1 MTETRVDG
9 SRHSTLMLLPLRR
22 ALQTCRW
29 ACGSKCFQQPV
40 NPSDNPTFESILQRR
55 LDRRVLLKGAALS
68 ASFLVAGSTPLAR
81 LSAGEVA
88 ARGASLGFDP
98 ISLNTEDRVTVPE
111 GYQSQVL
118 IRWGDPLTSTAPAF
132 QFDAQRAAAQAE
144 QFGYNCDFVGF
155 FPLPRW
161 GARVST
167 MGLLAVNHEY
177 TNPELMFPDYVA
189 GNPTQEQVAI
199 ELAAHGVSIV
209 EVRRRR
215 RGAIPF
221 VPSGEAGV
229 ERWTYVVGSAYN
241 RRITAETS
249 MEITG
254 PAKGHPWL
262 RTPDD
267 PSGVTVRGTLNNC
280 AGGKTPWG
288 TLLTCE
294 ENFHQYFANLDAL
307 PDNDPRKAA
316 HARYG
321 LPAGATERR
330 WELYHARFDLAREPN
345 EPFRFGWVVEIDPY
359 DPSSTPR
366 KRTALGRFKHEGAT
380 VVVNGDGRVVVY
392 SGDDERFEYIYK
404 FVSSGRFDPRSREAN
419 FDLLDEGT
427 LYVARFNDDG
437 TGEWLPL
444 VHGAGP
450 LTAENGFASQADVLI
465 NTRGAADLLGATKMD
480 RPEDIEVNQV
490 NGKVYCVLTN
500 NTRRQPDQVNAANP
514 RPNNKHGHIIELTED
529 GNDYAATTFTWKIF
543 MLCGDPANPDD
554 QAYFAG
560 FDPSLVSPISSPD
573 NITFDRAG
581 NLWIATDGQPGTFRK
596 NDGIFVVPVEGP
608 ERGYLRQF
616 LSGPRGAEIC
626 GPEFTPNGAG
636 LFCAVQHPGEG
647 GTFAQPAS
655 TWPDGIAPPRPS
667 VVVVTRE
674 HGRPVIGS

>member
-1 MTETRVDG
+1 MAETRVN
-9 SRHSTLMLLPLRR
+9 RPARALVFLPLRR

-40 NPSDNPTFESILQRR
+40 NPSDNPTFESILQSRLARR
-55 LDRRVLLKGAALS
+55 ALLKGAALS
-68 ASFLVAGSTPLAR
+68 ASFLVVGSTPLAR
-81 LSAGEVA
+81 LGTGEAA
-88 ARGASLGFDP
+88 ARGTSLGFEP

-132 QFDAQRAAAQAE
+132 RLDAQSAVAQAE

-161 GARVST
+161 GARTST

-177 TNPELMFPDYVA
+177 TNPELMFPNYVA
-189 GNPTQEQVAI
+189 GSPTREQVDI

-209 EVRRRR
+209 EVRRR
-215 RGAIPF
+215 GHGLIPF
-221 VPSGEAGV
+221 VPGDEATDD
-229 ERWTYVVGSAYN
+229 WIYVAGSEYN
-241 RRITAETS
+241 RRITAETP

-254 PAKGHPWL
+254 PARGHPWL
-262 RTPDD
+262 RTSDD

-307 PDNDPRKAA
+307 PDDDPRKAA

-330 WELYHARFDLAREPN
+330 WELYHARFDLAQEPN

-404 FVSSGRFDPRSREAN
+404 FVSSGRFDSGLREAN

-427 LYVARFNDDG
+427 LYVAKFNDDG

-465 NTRGAADLLGATKMD
+465 NTRRAADLLGATKMD
-480 RPEDIEVNQV
+480 RPEDIEVNPV

-529 GNDYAATTFTWKIF
+529 GNDYAATTFTWEIF

-554 QAYFAG
+554 QTYFAG

-581 NLWIATDGQPGTFRK
+581 NLWIATDGQPGTFQK
-596 NDGIFVVPVEGP
+596 NDGIFAVPVEGP

-626 GPEFTPNGAG
+626 GPEFTPNGGA

-647 GTFAQPAS
+647 GTLTQPIS
-655 TWPDGIAPPRPS
+655 TWPDGRTPPRPS

-674 HGRPVIGS
+674 RGRPGIGS